1 MEVKS
6 CPSHSEVR
14 FRTIPRIA
22 RPVRTRREEIARSDI
37 TLRDILRG
45 QILPKPESESTPLLS
60 CILVYFTLSV
70 TWWSLPYAIPGMSNL
85 APGGSDP
92 NDSRAFESTVLERL
106 LRWGAASIDKSLN
119 QPVLPHAIIVFNA
132 SDGIDE
138 SEWDMETATKLL
150 MEEIRGAIFREPALA
165 PYVQSWLDRG
175 KRINT
180 TEELLQ
186 CYYATVTVI
195 RIPARGTY
203 MLMDQQAGKLF
214 DLIKSRCATS
224 TLRKRQ
230 VRMLANAERFQVY
243 LQAAYDHFTKD
254 LNSPFDFVKEALRHS
269 PVPRDFG
276 GNILSLAIS
285 IRDRAKDEET
295 RTDAERIF
303 SRLGPMI
310 ASCVMFDAVRQNLMG
325 KSTRPQRPDILS
337 FTVYIVFYRNRRAAS
352 G

>member
-1 MEVKS
+1 
-6 CPSHSEVR
+6 
-14 FRTIPRIA
+14 
-22 RPVRTRREEIARSDI
+22 
-37 TLRDILRG
+37 
-45 QILPKPESESTPLLS
+45 
-60 CILVYFTLSV
+60 
-70 TWWSLPYAIPGMSNL
+70 
-85 APGGSDP
+85 
-92 NDSRAFESTVLERL
+92 VLEKL
-106 LRWGAASIDKSLN
+106 IRWGAASIDKSLN

-132 SDGIDE
+132 SERIDE

-150 MEEIRGAIFREPALA
+150 MDEIRGAIFREPALA

-175 KRINT
+175 KIIST

-195 RIPARGTY
+195 RMPAQGTY

-214 DLIKSRCATS
+214 DLIKLRCATS

-230 VRMLANAERFQVY
+230 MRMLANAERFQVY

-254 LNSPFDFVKEALRHS
+254 LNTPFDFVKEALRHS

-276 GNILSLAIS
+276 GNILSLAVS
-285 IRDRAKDEET
+285 IRDRAKDEGT

-303 SRLGPMI
+303 LRLGPMI

-325 KSTRPQRPDILS
+325 KFSHITRRHILS
-337 FTVYIVFYRNRRAAS
+337 FIVYNVSHRNRRTAS